1 MDTWA
6 LLLDGFATAL
16 QPQNLLF
23 ALVGCALGMMVGI
36 LPGVGPIAGISILLP
51 LSFHLDATGSI
62 IMLAAIYYGAMYG
75 GTITTVL
82 LNVPGEGSSAITA
95 IDGYQMAKQ
104 GRAGSALGIAAIG
117 SFIGGTVA
125 TILLVLAA
133 PTLATLALS
142 FGPPELFALLVFAIC
157 LLVGLGSRSVLLS
170 LVSGALGLALVL
182 PGTDLFTGMPRLTF
196 GHLELLSGL
205 DFVPI
210 IMGLFGLGEI
220 FYNAH
225 LRYVTAHA
233 HAKASARVSRQD
245 LKDSSGA
252 IARGSVLGSV
262 LGIIPGVGTVAPT
275 LMSYALEKKI
285 SKNPGAFGNGAIQGV
300 AGPETTNN
308 AYANSAMIPLFT
320 LGIPASPTIAVLM
333 GAFLINGLTPGP
345 KLFESN
351 PTLVWGI
358 IASLFVGN
366 AILLIMNLPLIRI
379 WVQIV
384 RIPYNLL
391 FPLIVVFMVIGS
403 YSVNKSL
410 WDVGVLIAFG
420 LFGYF
425 AKLIDFPIVPIALTL
440 ILGPMLEKSLR
451 QSIQYSGGDPAV
463 FFRGPISTTFLV
475 IAMLVITFPLWSRAI
490 LPVSGLLLRRMPGR
504 ANRTP
509 QGRENTDEE
518 TPQDRNDRSRRRTS
532 AFRLRR

>member
-1 MDTWA
+1 ME
-6 LLLDGFATAL
+6 GFSTAL

-23 ALVGCALGMMVGI
+23 ALIGCALGMMVGI

-51 LSFHLDATGSI
+51 LSFYLDATGSI

-117 SFIGGTVA
+117 SFIGGTAA

-133 PTLATLALS
+133 PTLAGLALS
-142 FGPPELFALLVFAIC
+142 FGPPEMSALLIFAIC

-170 LVSGALGLALVL
+170 LVSGAVGLVLVL
-182 PGTDLFTGMPRLTF
+182 PGTDLFTGTPRFTF
-196 GHLELLSGL
+196 GHLEMLSGL

-225 LRYVTAHA
+225 LRFAATYAHT
-233 HAKASARVSRQD
+233 KASAHVTRAE
-245 LKDSSGA
+245 LKESAGA

-262 LGIIPGVGTVAPT
+262 LGIIPGIGTVAPT
-275 LMSYALEKKI
+275 LMSYALEKRV
-285 SKNPGAFGNGAIQGV
+285 SKHPERFGKGAIQGV

-379 WVQIV
+379 WIQIV
-384 RIPYNLL
+384 KIPYNLL
-391 FPLIVVFMVIGS
+391 FPLIIAFMVIGS
-403 YSVNKSL
+403 YSINKSL

-420 LFGYF
+420 IFGYF

-440 ILGPMLEKSLR
+440 ILGPLLEKSVR
-451 QSIQYSGGDPAV
+451 QSIQFSGGDPGV
-463 FFRGPISTTFLV
+463 FFRGPISSVFIV
-475 IAMLVITFPLWSRAI
+475 IALIVVTFPLWRRVVT
-490 LPVSGLLLRRMPGR
+490 PVYTKFRS
-504 ANRTP
+504 A
-509 QGRENTDEE
+509 
-518 TPQDRNDRSRRRTS
+518 SRRSDRI
-532 AFRLRR
+532 AK

>member
-1 MDTWA
+1 M
-6 LLLDGFATAL
+6 LLDGFSTAL
-16 QPQNLLF
+16 QPENLLF
-23 ALVGCALGMMVGI
+23 ALLGCILGMMLGI

-51 LSFHLDATGSI
+51 LTFYLDATGSI
-62 IMLAAIYYGAMYG
+62 IMLAAMYYGAMYG

-95 IDGYQMAKQ
+95 IDGYQMAKR

-133 PTLATLALS
+133 PTLAKLALS
-142 FGPPELFALLVFAIC
+142 FGPPEMFALLVFAIC

-170 LVSGALGLALVL
+170 LISGALGLALVL
-182 PGTDLFTGMPRLTF
+182 PGMDLFTGTPRLTF
-196 GHLELLSGL
+196 GQLELLSGL

-220 FYNAH
+220 LHNAH
-225 LRYVTAHA
+225 LRYVPTQA
-233 HAKASARVSRQD
+233 HAKASARVTRSD
-245 LKDSSGA
+245 LKESSGA
-252 IARGSVLGSV
+252 IARGSVLGSA
-262 LGIIPGVGTVAPT
+262 LGIVPGIGTVAPT

-285 SKNPGAFGNGAIQGV
+285 SRHPETFGKGAIQGV

-308 AYANSAMIPLFT
+308 AYANAAMIPLFT

-333 GAFLINGLTPGP
+333 GAFLINGVTPGP

-351 PTLVWGI
+351 ATMVWGI

-366 AILLIMNLPLIRI
+366 VILLIMNLPLIRI
-379 WVQIV
+379 WVQII

-391 FPLIVVFMVIGS
+391 FPLIIVFMVIGS
-403 YSVNKSL
+403 YSVKRSL
-410 WDVGVLIAFG
+410 WDVGVLITFG
-420 LFGYF
+420 VLGYL
-425 AKLIDFPIVPIALTL
+425 AKLIDFPIVPIALTI
-440 ILGPMLEKSLR
+440 ILGPLLEKALR

-463 FFRGPISTTFLV
+463 FFRSPISTIFLV
-475 IAMLVITFPLWSRAI
+475 VALLVITFPLWRRIVAPGYAKLFRSGSRGAVRD
-490 LPVSGLLLRRMPGR
+490 PR
-504 ANRTP
+504 
-509 QGRENTDEE
+509 
-518 TPQDRNDRSRRRTS
+518 
-532 AFRLRR
+532 